1 TVQRCDDTENDP
13 GADIEACRIL
23 GIRSVIILP
32 MLRNGQ
38 LVGVFEAFSMLPSE
52 FGERD
57 ERTMEALSRRVLN
70 NLERASGAV
79 SGGEMSA
86 AESSKSTR
94 EIADSTAVFAAA
106 SSERSDR
113 SSDGKQGP
121 PDQPSPQV
129 PLEAA
134 SRRGVNFM
142 TLALGAAVLG
152 YAVLLTVLLAHRLG
166 WRRSAPRG
174 HAAAAISAPVA
185 GAERQPAGAAETA
198 GSPASGNQTAQAGT
212 PRSTRASAVPAASTP
227 RATDTFPPPGGLL
240 VFENGKEIFRM
251 KPSVPQGA
259 MTDRGRTNPAAV
271 TTAPETGVQRAS
283 AIEPAGVLEL
293 PPDVAEAGLLH
304 RVEPDY
310 PEAARQQGIQGAVV
324 LSVRI
329 AQDGGVQ
336 SATLVSGPAL
346 LAQAASDAVK
356 QWRFKPRLVSGRPA
370 EMQTK
375 ITLEFRLPR
384 Q

>member
-1 TVQRCDDTENDP
+1 
-13 GADIEACRIL
+13 
-23 GIRSVIILP
+23 
-32 MLRNGQ
+32 
-38 LVGVFEAFSMLPSE
+38 
-52 FGERD
+52 
-57 ERTMEALSRRVLN
+57 
-70 NLERASGAV
+70 
-79 SGGEMSA
+79 
-86 AESSKSTR
+86 
-94 EIADSTAVFAAA
+94 
-106 SSERSDR
+106 
-113 SSDGKQGP
+113 
-121 PDQPSPQV
+121 
-129 PLEAA
+129 
-134 SRRGVNFM
+134 
-142 TLALGAAVLG
+142 
-152 YAVLLTVLLAHRLG
+152 
-166 WRRSAPRG
+166 
-174 HAAAAISAPVA
+174 
-185 GAERQPAGAAETA
+185 
-198 GSPASGNQTAQAGT
+198 
-212 PRSTRASAVPAASTP
+212 
-227 RATDTFPPPGGLL
+227 
-240 VFENGKEIFRM
+240 ENGKEIFRM
-251 KPSVPQGA
+251 KPSVPQGET
-259 MTDRGRTNPAAV
+259 TDRGRTNPAAV

-283 AIEPAGVLEL
+283 AVEPAGVLEL